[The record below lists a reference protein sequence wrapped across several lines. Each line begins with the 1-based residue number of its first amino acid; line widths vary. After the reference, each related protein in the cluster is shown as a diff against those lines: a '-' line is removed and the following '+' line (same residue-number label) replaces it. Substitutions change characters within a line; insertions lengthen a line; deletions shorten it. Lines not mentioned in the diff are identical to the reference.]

1 MKVKEEGLQQV
12 YRLHRYH
19 HSDFWRP
26 PLPSIHPESSANT
39 IIFPSTV
46 GETHQSLLRRQT
58 SEIRSLSPLHPSR
71 LYFEGLA
78 PTLYQLRTL
87 KSTMSAVAERLI
99 QTFKKG

>member
-39 IIFPSTV
+39 LVFPNVSSV
-46 GETHQSLLRRQT
+46 GETHQSLLRRQ
-58 SEIRSLSPLHPSR
+58 R
-71 LYFEGLA
+71 LRD
-78 PTLYQLRTL
+78 P
-87 KSTMSAVAERLI
+87 I
-99 QTFKKG
+99 TFTPPDHIS